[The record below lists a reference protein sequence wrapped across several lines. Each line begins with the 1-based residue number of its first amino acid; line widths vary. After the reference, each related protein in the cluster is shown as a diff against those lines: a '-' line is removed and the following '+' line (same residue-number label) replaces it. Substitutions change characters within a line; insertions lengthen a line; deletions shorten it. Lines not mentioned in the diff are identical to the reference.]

1 MHAERHLKLAAALK
15 DPKAQLDASEILGV
29 LANDSGQFAEATS
42 YFEQS
47 RILVYFFF
55 YESRQT

>member
-1 MHAERHLKLAAALK
+1 MDAERHLKLAAALK

-47 RILVYFFF
+47 RILVFFF
-55 YESRQT
+55 YESRQ